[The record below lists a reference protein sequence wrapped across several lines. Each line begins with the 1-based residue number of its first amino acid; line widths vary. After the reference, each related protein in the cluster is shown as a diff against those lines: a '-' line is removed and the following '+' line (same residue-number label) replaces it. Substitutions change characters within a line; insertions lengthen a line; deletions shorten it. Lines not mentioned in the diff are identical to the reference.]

1 MELIAP
7 ASASKVHDFIIDAVE
22 RYLEV
27 VRSDRVNSYFDV
39 IILTATDE
47 KQKMQVFFKAYDP
60 EIEKNRVFFQGPASS
75 ATDQTDLF
83 ELKFESPSFSE
94 LEEIL
99 RNEYDFED
107 GVNDSDLPGT
117 EDYTPPQQNGGVQV
131 DDFGNPIKP

>member
-47 KQKMQVFFKAYDP
+47 KQKILYEHFVRQRVGLRQIPRSAKVIVIADP
-60 EIEKNRVFFQGPASS
+60 PPTTHRVG
-75 ATDQTDLF
+75 
-83 ELKFESPSFSE
+83 
-94 LEEIL
+94 
-99 RNEYDFED
+99 
-107 GVNDSDLPGT
+107 
-117 EDYTPPQQNGGVQV
+117 NGGAVLNCLRV
-131 DDFGNPIKP
+131 LKKKGLNWNEKRILVILSGGYSKRSPNLAMKSK